1 VKEVAVTKP
10 VFLGL
15 AMMLAYGR
23 ASGLGASEPPTR
35 LEVGESIDV
44 RVVNVEAVVT
54 DRRGHPV
61 RGLAAADFQLLVDGS
76 EVPIDYFTEVRDGQ
90 AAAVAGAAAEK
101 GAATPPAAGA
111 PAAAAPTPQV
121 SPGATVGRSYL
132 VFIDDGF
139 AVAARRNAA
148 LKRLREELPRLGP
161 GDQMAV
167 IVFDGANLEVLSGW
181 SGDPAALSAA
191 LVRAEAQRP
200 HGNRLLAQHRSIKA
214 DEESVKGSDL
224 EPDVKEAALA
234 AMAGRVSPEAVTQ
247 LNHSAAAAAAALRGF
262 EQPAGRRVMLLL
274 SAGWSIPAGRRF
286 YGPLLDAANQL
297 GYTLY
302 PVDVATGEIEA
313 VQLFD
318 GLVRSTG
325 GHALNG
331 GGSPVLT
338 HIAEETGS
346 YYWLGFA
353 PAWKAD
359 NRRHAIAVRVRQP
372 GLEVRS
378 RQSFS
383 DLSRRA
389 TLVMKA
395 ESVLFF
401 GASSLAPGPGE
412 PRLRVEAGQPRASGR
427 SEVEFPVTLLLPVSA
442 LAITAE
448 GSGFVAEV
456 PLLVAALDKQGGRA
470 ELPGSVLHFRF
481 AALPAAKAV
490 ARFRTSLKLRRID
503 QRLVF
508 AVPDAQ
514 SGAVLTT
521 DIEVHPPS

>member
-1 VKEVAVTKP
+1 VTKP
-10 VFLGL
+10 VVLML
-15 AMMLAYGR
+15 AMVLACGGV
-23 ASGLGASEPPTR
+23 SGLGADEPPAR
-35 LEVGESIDV
+35 VEVGESIDV

-61 RGLAAADFQLLVDGS
+61 RGLAAADFQLLVDGR
-76 EVPIDYFTEVRDGQ
+76 EVPIDYFTEIREGQ
-90 AAAVAGAAAEK
+90 AAAAAAAAEK
-101 GAATPPAAGA
+101 GAATPPPAGA
-111 PAAAAPTPQV
+111 PAAPAMAPTPQV
-121 SPGATVGRSYL
+121 SPGATVGRGYL

-148 LKRLREELPRLGP
+148 LKRLQEELRRLGP
-161 GDQMAV
+161 RDQMAV
-167 IVFDGANLEVLSGW
+167 IVFDGAKLEVLSGW
-181 SGDPAALSAA
+181 TGDPKALSAA
-191 LVRAEAQRP
+191 LVRAAAHRP
-200 HGNRLLAQHRSIKA
+200 RGNQLLAQHRSLQA
-214 DEESVKGSDL
+214 DEAAVKGGGL
-224 EPDVKEAALA
+224 EPDVKEAILA
-234 AMAGRVSPEAVTQ
+234 ELAGRVSPEAVTQ
-247 LNHSAAAAAAALRGF
+247 LNRSAAAAAAALRGF
-262 EQPAGRRVMLLL
+262 EQPAGRRIMLLL
-274 SAGWSIPAGRRF
+274 SAGWSIPAGRNF

-302 PVDVATGEIEA
+302 PVDVATGELEA
-313 VQLFD
+313 IQLFD

-338 HIAEETGS
+338 DIAEETGS

-353 PAWKAD
+353 PAWSAD
-359 NRRHAIAVRVRQP
+359 NRRHAIEVRVRQP
-372 GLEVRS
+372 GLDVRS

-383 DLSRRA
+383 DLSRHA

-427 SEVEFPVTLLLPVSA
+427 GEVDLPLTLFLPVST

-456 PLLVAALDKQGGRA
+456 PLLVATLDKQGGRA
-470 ELPGSVLHFRF
+470 ELPGSVLHLHF

-514 SGAVLTT
+514 SGGVLTA
-521 DIEVHPPS
+521 DLEVHPPS

>member
-1 VKEVAVTKP
+1 VTNPVLTWLAV
-10 VFLGL
+10 VL
-15 AMMLAYGR
+15 ACGGW
-23 ASGLGASEPPTR
+23 SGLGADEPPAR
-35 LEVGESIDV
+35 VEVGESIDV

-54 DRRGHPV
+54 DRQDHPV
-61 RGLAAADFQLLVDGS
+61 HGLAAADFQLLVDGRD
-76 EVPIDYFTEVRDGQ
+76 VPIDYFTEVRDGQ
-90 AAAVAGAAAEK
+90 AAAAA
-101 GAATPPAAGA
+101 AATPPATPQPAEA
-111 PAAAAPTPQV
+111 PATVTAAPTSQV
-121 SPGATVGRSYL
+121 APGATVGRSYL

-148 LKRLREELPRLGP
+148 LKRLRDELRRLGP

-181 SGDPAALSAA
+181 TRDPAALSAA
-191 LVRAEAQRP
+191 LVRAEAHRP
-200 HGNRLLAQHRSIKA
+200 RGNQLLAQHRSIQA
-214 DEESVKGSDL
+214 DETSVKDSDL
-224 EPDVKEAALA
+224 EPDVKEAILAALA
-234 AMAGRVSPEAVTQ
+234 VRVSPEAVTQ
-247 LNHSAAAAAAALRGF
+247 LNRSAAAAAAALRGF
-262 EQPAGRRVMLLL
+262 ELPAGRRVMLLL
-274 SAGWSIPAGRRF
+274 SAGWSIPAGRKF

-302 PVDVATGEIEA
+302 PVDVATGEVEA

-325 GHALNG
+325 GHALSG
-331 GGSPVLT
+331 GGSPVLAG
-338 HIAEETGS
+338 IAAETGS
-346 YYWLGFA
+346 YYWLGFT
-353 PAWKAD
+353 PLWSAD
-359 NRRHAIAVRVRQP
+359 NRRHSIEVRVRRA

-389 TLVMKA
+389 TLTMKA

-401 GASSLAPGPGE
+401 GAPSSAPSSGGQQ
-412 PRLRVEAGQPRASGR
+412 LRVEAGQPHASGR
-427 SEVEFPVTLLLPVSA
+427 DELEFSVTLLLPVSA
-442 LAITAE
+442 LSITAE

-470 ELPGSVLHFRF
+470 ELPGSVLHLRF
-481 AALPAAKAV
+481 ASLPNARAV
-490 ARFRTSLKLRRID
+490 ARFHTSLKLRRID

-508 AVPDAQ
+508 AVPDEQ

-521 DIEVHPPS
+521 DLEVHPPS

>member
-1 VKEVAVTKP
+1 MTKP
-10 VFLGL
+10 VFLML
-15 AMMLAYGR
+15 AMVLACGG
-23 ASGLGASEPPTR
+23 ASGLGADEPPAR
-35 LEVGESIDV
+35 VEVGESIDV

-54 DRRGHPV
+54 DRRGHLV
-61 RGLAAADFQLLVDGS
+61 RGLAAADFQLLVDGR
-76 EVPIDYFTEVRDGQ
+76 EVPIDYFTEIRDGQ
-90 AAAVAGAAAEK
+90 AAAAAAAAEK
-101 GAATPPAAGA
+101 GAATPPAAGS
-111 PAAAAPTPQV
+111 PAAASATAPTPQV

-148 LKRLREELPRLGP
+148 LKRLREELRRLGP

-167 IVFDGANLEVLSGW
+167 IVFDGAKLEVLSGW
-181 SGDPAALSAA
+181 TGDPAALSAA
-191 LVRAEAQRP
+191 LVRAEAHRP
-200 HGNRLLAQHRSIKA
+200 RGNQLLAQHRSIQA
-214 DEESVKGSDL
+214 DEAAVKSGGL
-224 EPDVKEAALA
+224 EPDVKEAILA
-234 AMAGRVSPEAVTQ
+234 ELAGRVSPEAVTQ
-247 LNHSAAAAAAALRGF
+247 LNRSAAAAAAALRGF
-262 EQPAGRRVMLLL
+262 EQPAGRRIMLLL
-274 SAGWSIPAGRRF
+274 SAGWSIPAGRNF

-325 GHALNG
+325 GHALSG
-331 GGSPVLT
+331 GGSPVLSD
-338 HIAEETGS
+338 IAEETGS

-353 PAWKAD
+353 PSWSAD
-359 NRRHAIAVRVRQP
+359 NRRHAIEVRVRQP
-372 GLEVRS
+372 GLDVRS

-383 DLSRRA
+383 DLSRHA

-395 ESVLFF
+395 ERRMFF
-401 GASSLAPGPGE
+401 GGSSPAPGPGE

-427 SEVEFPVTLLLPVSA
+427 GEVDFPVTLLLPVSA

-456 PLLVAALDKQGGRA
+456 PLLVATLDKQGGRA
-470 ELPGSVLHFRF
+470 ELPGSVLHLRF
-481 AALPAAKAV
+481 AALPAAQAV
-490 ARFRTSLKLRRID
+490 ARFRTSLKLRRIE

-514 SGAVLTT
+514 SGGVLTT
-521 DIEVHPPS
+521 DLDVHPPS

>member
-1 VKEVAVTKP
+1 MTKP
-10 VFLGL
+10 VFL
-15 AMMLAYGR
+15 MLATVLACGG
-23 ASGLGASEPPTR
+23 AFGLGADEPPAR
-35 LEVGESIDV
+35 VEVGESIDV

-54 DRRGHPV
+54 DRRGHLV
-61 RGLAAADFQLLVDGS
+61 RGLAAADFQLLVDGR
-76 EVPIDYFTEVRDGQ
+76 EVPIDYFTEIRDGQ
-90 AAAVAGAAAEK
+90 AAAAAAAAEK

-111 PAAAAPTPQV
+111 PAAASATAPTPQV

-148 LKRLREELPRLGP
+148 LKRLREELRRLGP
-161 GDQMAV
+161 GDRMAV
-167 IVFDGANLEVLSGW
+167 IVFDGAKLEVLSGW
-181 SGDPAALSAA
+181 TGDPAALSAA

-200 HGNRLLAQHRSIKA
+200 RGNQLLAQHRSIQA
-214 DEESVKGSDL
+214 DEATVKSGGL
-224 EPDVKEAALA
+224 EPDVKEAILA
-234 AMAGRVSPEAVTQ
+234 ELAGRVSPEAVTQ
-247 LNHSAAAAAAALRGF
+247 LNRSAAAAAAALRGF
-262 EQPAGRRVMLLL
+262 EQPAGRRIMLLL
-274 SAGWSIPAGRRF
+274 SAGWSIPAGRNF

-325 GHALNG
+325 GHALSG
-331 GGSPVLT
+331 GGSPVLSD
-338 HIAEETGS
+338 IAEETGS

-353 PAWKAD
+353 PSWSAD
-359 NRRHAIAVRVRQP
+359 NRRHAIEVRLRQP
-372 GLEVRS
+372 GLDVRS

-383 DLSRRA
+383 DLSRHA

-401 GASSLAPGPGE
+401 GGSSLAPGPGE

-427 SEVEFPVTLLLPVSA
+427 GEVDFPVTLLLPVSA

-456 PLLVAALDKQGGRA
+456 PLLVATLDKQGGRA
-470 ELPGSVLHFRF
+470 ELPGSVLHLRF
-481 AALPAAKAV
+481 AALPAAQAV

-514 SGAVLTT
+514 SGGVLTT
-521 DIEVHPPS
+521 DLDVHPPS